1 MKHASELEEKVY
13 ELQHRLIFEL
23 RRNVEMLL
31 KRNVLVETL
40 PKLADK
46 EVAKHNKLE
55 NVRDGVRGILCR

>member
-1 MKHASELEEKVY
+1 MLQSENPVKHASVLEEKVY

-23 RRNVEMLL
+23 RRNVEMQL

-55 NVRDGVRGILCR
+55 NIDGK